1 MKIAILDDYQNA
13 VRTLSCYTKLAEH
26 EVTIFHDRLD
36 DVDALAQRLLSFE
49 ALVLIRERTRI
60 SSALLERLPHLKLIS
75 QTGKVSQHLDLAAC
89 TAHRVAVA
97 ESAGSPYAPA
107 ELTWALVLA
116 GRRFIAQEAARMKL
130 GQWQTTFGFLLR
142 GSTLGVWGYGKIGR
156 IVAAYGQAFGMS
168 VSIWGRE
175 ASRAMAT
182 KDGYRVAASK
192 EDFFAQCDVLSLH
205 LRLHEDTRGIVKA
218 SDLAYMKADSLL
230 VNTSRAELIEPHAL
244 VCALERG
251 RPGYAALD
259 VFESEPLPADNPLLR
274 MNNVLCTPHL
284 GYVERNSY
292 ELYFGAAF
300 DNILAFASGQSTHI
314 VNPQARA
321 R

>member
-13 VRTLSCYTKLAEH
+13 VRTLSCYAKLAEH

-89 TAHRVAVA
+89 TAHQVAVA
-97 ESAGSPYAPA
+97 EGAGSPYAPA
-107 ELTWALVLA
+107 ELTWALILA

-218 SDLAYMKADSLL
+218 SDLAHMKADSLL

-300 DNILAFASGQSTHI
+300 DNILAFASGQPTHI